1 MAILQSNLTKDDLD
15 VLLEALDE
23 WKSNATKR
31 TRTTRRDKA
40 ILVMAKLLLLKRSL
54 RIEALD
60 LEAKPTRDDRKL
72 QVAEQFMLD
81 CGIWT
86 HFQRFLEEHVAKR

>member
-1 MAILQSNLTKDDLD
+1 MTLMYFSKHWTSGNQTRRK
-15 VLLEALDE
+15 ERERLDE
-23 WKSNATKR
+23 
-31 TRTTRRDKA
+31 TRP

-72 QVAEQFMLD
+72 QVAEQFIRD
-81 CGIWT
+81 CGIWKQ
-86 HFQRFLEEHVAKR
+86 FEEFLEDQLADR